1 MSFWWF
7 AYAFWAR
14 PCNFLPI
21 FLFLLLLSL
30 AHFMPKHIHICHT
43 HTHAHAYPYARARI
57 KIYSHSLVCAIRLVM
72 VAGVT
77 QSNPHPSNIL
87 WFGELCPHLSPP
99 VLVHDVAFSIFHMA
113 LWPTHLPKPTD
124 CKIVWRI
131 LTGLSIHHP
140 KSVSHELSHR
150 QWLLK
155 MCHFCCGGIYRKGYL
170 VNNWRHPTFSSCT
183 HSALHVECECSNNT
197 SIYYKYKLYRMSSTT
212 RHFRRKE
219 IAEGTQFSVL
229 NEINSIEAARR
240 DIVALR
246 TPDLY
251 IDIPH
256 RPYST
261 HIWMQKYI

>member
-155 MCHFCCGGIYRKGYL
+155 MCHFCCGGIRADPPKMA
-170 VNNWRHPTFSSCT
+170 T
-183 HSALHVECECSNNT
+183 
-197 SIYYKYKLYRMSSTT
+197 
-212 RHFRRKE
+212 E
-219 IAEGTQFSVL
+219 IAKG
-229 NEINSIEAARR
+229 AR
-240 DIVALR
+240 V
-246 TPDLY
+246 
-251 IDIPH
+251 
-256 RPYST
+256 
-261 HIWMQKYI
+261 